1 MESGS
6 LFTNTSCEG
15 LVYDPR
21 DQTQYP
27 KRVPMDIMGFIMGS
41 LWLLIALFALV
52 AAIIGGIFYKIRY
65 KTADADKA
73 LVNAIKGN
81 TPAIAETGAGPEPA
95 HL

>member
-1 MESGS
+1 M
-6 LFTNTSCEG
+6 LFTNASCRG
-15 LVYDPR
+15 LAAIRVARLDN
-21 DQTQYP
+21 P
-27 KRVPMDIMGFIMGS
+27 KGVPVDIMGFIMGS

-52 AAIIGGIFYKIRY
+52 VAIIGGIFYKIRY